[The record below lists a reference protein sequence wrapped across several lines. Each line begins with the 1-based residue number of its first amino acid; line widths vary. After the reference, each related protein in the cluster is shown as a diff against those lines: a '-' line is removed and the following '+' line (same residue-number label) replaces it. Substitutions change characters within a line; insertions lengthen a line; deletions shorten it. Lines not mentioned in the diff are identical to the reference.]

1 MPVRKQNGKLLCWT
15 DREMGVQETRKKEL
29 IMAAIEEIGAHGT
42 LDVTVSQIARRAGV
56 SSSLAFHYFGDKNQ
70 AVSGRHAPYPA
81 GLQRRGARGI
91 WPGPRGRARG
101 STRSCAAI
109 FATSNFERHVISAW
123 LVFYV
128 TALQLPAANQLLQ
141 VYKRRLRSTLLFD
154 LRKLSAA
161 PEAIADGLGAM
172 IDGIYIRQALR
183 DDPDPQA
190 ALAMAQAYL
199 DRALEG

>member
-1 MPVRKQNGKLLCWT
+1 M
-15 DREMGVQETRKKEL
+15 
-29 IMAAIEEIGAHGT
+29 
-42 LDVTVSQIARRAGV
+42 TVGQIARRAGV

-70 AVSGRHAPYPA
+70 LFLGAMRHILRVYSAEVRAHLA
-81 GLQRRGARGI
+81 GAEGPHQRLDAILRGN
-91 WPGPRGRARG
+91 
-101 STRSCAAI
+101 

-154 LRKLSAA
+154 LRKISAA

-172 IDGIYIRQALR
+172 IDGIYIRQALS
-183 DDPDPQA
+183 DPDPEA